1 MQLFLLLF
9 RYNITMNK
17 HNTSKNGFL
26 LLSKYR
32 TAIMD
37 FAALWILFFHV
48 WEPLIPYTF
57 NPVLYIFVY
66 LEHFNK
72 RFGFAGVDIF
82 LLLSGAGLTYAIKKE
97 SVPVF
102 YAKRMRRVL
111 PPYLLLAVIRAIFE
125 KWSILDFIRNVSG
138 YNFYT
143 VHIFSFLWFVP
154 AIITFYLF
162 FPLYFKLFSKAKN
175 KLLFTCCVILI
186 WMLITFG
193 VRDIMRI
200 DLFAFT
206 NRIPIFVVGIYFG
219 YLSQNHKEIVFKKWI
234 YLLLLI
240 ILLLGLYLAYLYN
253 YTSFHIFVK
262 QGNTFLPPFLI
273 AISLPFLLAKLLDIL
288 ENRVLILERIL
299 NVTLSFFGAISLE
312 LYCFQDWFEKSTPY
326 LQYFGVPD
334 IAINI
339 SLILIS
345 IATAWVCSK
354 LTKFFLQ
361 ELPGLIKNRKKIEK
375 VT

>member
-1 MQLFLLLF
+1 
-9 RYNITMNK
+9 MNE
-17 HNTSKNGFL
+17 HDISKNGFL

-32 TAIMD
+32 KAIMG

-48 WEPLIPYTF
+48 WQPLIPVSS
-57 NPVLYIFVY
+57 NMLINVFVFF
-66 LEHFNK
+66 EHFSSN
-72 RFGFAGVDIF
+72 FGYSGVDIF
-82 LLLSGAGLTYAIKKE
+82 FMLSGIGLTFAIKKE
-97 SVPVF
+97 SIPAF
-102 YAKRMRRVL
+102 YARRMRRIL
-111 PPYLLLAVIRAIFE
+111 PTYLLLAVIKFFVE
-125 KWSILDFIRNVSG
+125 KWSILDFFGNISG
-138 YNFYT
+138 YNFYA
-143 VHIFSFLWFVP
+143 VHIYSFLWFVP

-175 KLLFTCCVILI
+175 KLLFTCCVILVCL
-186 WMLITFG
+186 LITFL
-193 VRDIMRI
+193 VRDTMRI
-200 DLFAFT
+200 DFFAFT

-219 YLSQNHKEIVFKKWI
+219 YVSQNHKEIVFKKRS

-240 ILLLGLYLAYLYN
+240 ILSLGLYLAYLYN

-288 ENRVLILERIL
+288 EKRALTLGKILK
-299 NVTLSFFGAISLE
+299 VSLSFFGAMSLE

-334 IAINI
+334 IVINI

-345 IATAWVCSK
+345 VAAAWVCSK

>member
-1 MQLFLLLF
+1 
-9 RYNITMNK
+9 MNE
-17 HNTSKNGFL
+17 HTISKNGFL

-32 TAIMD
+32 TAIMG
-37 FAALWILFFHV
+37 FAALWILIFHV
-48 WEPLIPYTF
+48 WEPLIPYTS
-57 NPVLYIFVY
+57 NPVLNIFIY

-175 KLLFTCCVILI
+175 KLLFTGCVILI
-186 WMLITFG
+186 WMLLTFL
-193 VRDIMRI
+193 VRNIMPYH
-200 DLFAFT
+200 LFGFT
-206 NRIPIFVVGIYFG
+206 NRIPIFVVGIYVG
-219 YLSQNHKEIVFKKWI
+219 YVSQNHKEIVFRKWT
-234 YLLLLI
+234 YLLLLAVLSI
-240 ILLLGLYLAYLYN
+240 GLYLAYIYN
-253 YTSFHIFVK
+253 YTSFKIFVN

-288 ENRVLILERIL
+288 ENRVLTLERIL

-312 LYCFQDWFEKSTPY
+312 LYCFQDWFEKSIPY
-326 LQYFGVPD
+326 LQYFGFPD
-334 IAINI
+334 IVINF
-339 SLILIS
+339 SVILIS

-361 ELPGLIKNRKKIEK
+361 ELPGLIKNRKKNEK

>member
-1 MQLFLLLF
+1 
-9 RYNITMNK
+9 
-17 HNTSKNGFL
+17 
-26 LLSKYR
+26 
-32 TAIMD
+32 
-37 FAALWILFFHV
+37 
-48 WEPLIPYTF
+48 
-57 NPVLYIFVY
+57 
-66 LEHFNK
+66 
-72 RFGFAGVDIF
+72 
-82 LLLSGAGLTYAIKKE
+82 
-97 SVPVF
+97 
-102 YAKRMRRVL
+102 
-111 PPYLLLAVIRAIFE
+111 
-125 KWSILDFIRNVSG
+125 
-138 YNFYT
+138 
-143 VHIFSFLWFVP
+143 
-154 AIITFYLF
+154 
-162 FPLYFKLFSKAKN
+162 
-175 KLLFTCCVILI
+175 
-186 WMLITFG
+186 MLITFG